1 VERAR
6 PLYGGK
12 QPRSNA
18 CSKKGAFLY
27 SRASLQCGVGIAV
40 ILCAALRIAV
50 IFGVANGL
58 KIFLGRTAG

>member
-1 VERAR
+1 VERAGT
-6 PLYGGK
+6 LHGGK
-12 QPRSNA
+12 QPCSDA
-18 CSKKGAFLY
+18 YSKKGAFY
-27 SRASLQCGVGIAV
+27 DARASLQCGVGIAV